1 MLCKNN
7 KLKIAAQTLI
17 DKFELPDGLYS
28 ISDIQD
34 YFEYIARKHKTELI
48 ILQQNIYVNKIEN
61 GITFKI
67 KTGYYLELLRGH
79 SVIKSA

>member
-48 ILQQNIYVNKIEN
+48 ILQHVNKIEN